1 MCCFK
6 VILFVWIIPYLVSL
20 IFIWIFNK
28 HSFFLKESMEE
39 VRENSIFKKSDEEVL
54 IEAKK
59 EMKDFSEF
67 VISVGFAPLI
77 GGFIAIFCAAGT
89 LFIYLIHRHIKRFA
103 SFVFKRMTGD
113 K

>member
-28 HSFFLKESMEE
+28 HPFFLKESMEE
-39 VRENSIFKKSDEEVL
+39 VREHAIFKKSDEEVL
-54 IEAKK
+54 REAKE

-67 VISVGFAPLI
+67 FISIGLAPLI
-77 GGFIAIFCAAGT
+77 GGFISFLGIAWT
-89 LFIYLIHRHIKRFA
+89 MFIYLIHRHIKRFA

-113 K
+113 E